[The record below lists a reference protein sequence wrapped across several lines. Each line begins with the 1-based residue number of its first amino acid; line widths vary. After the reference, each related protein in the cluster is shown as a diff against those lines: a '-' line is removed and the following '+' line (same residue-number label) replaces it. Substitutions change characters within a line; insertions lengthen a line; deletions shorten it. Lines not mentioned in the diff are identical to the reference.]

1 MSGLK
6 MSRLKLVFLA
16 ATLLAAPLP
25 LMAATPG
32 AVQAEQSPAMPGPDG
47 GTGRHHGGGKLAG
60 MFSPEQRA
68 AFMLQAREQTRDMT
82 QDQKHAWRKDQVQKL
97 RSMSEPDRQKFKADL
112 QARWDALPADRKAR
126 MEQRMA
132 ERNGPPPAR

>member
-1 MSGLK
+1 

-16 ATLLAAPLP
+16 AALLAAPFP

-32 AVQAEQSPAMPGPDG
+32 AVQAEQSPAMPGPEG
-47 GTGRHHGGGKLAG
+47 GLAPHRDGGKLAG
-60 MFSPEQRA
+60 LFSPEQRA
-68 AFMLQAREQTRDMT
+68 AFMLQAREQTKDMT
-82 QDQKHAWRKDQVQKL
+82 QDQKRAWRKDQVQKL
-97 RSMSEPDRQKFKADL
+97 RNMSETDRQKFKADL

-126 MEQRMA
+126 IQQRMA